1 MKAIVCEQYAAPEA
15 LVLKEVETPVLGA
28 GQVRIEVKAAGLNF
42 VDCLFVQGLYQ
53 IKFPT
58 PFIPGGEVAGE
69 VVEVAADVVG
79 FAVGDRVLAM
89 SGLGGFAEQLVI
101 DSGRVLAIP
110 DGLDFARAATLV
122 QSYCTAVFSL
132 KYRAEIKPG
141 EKLLVLG
148 AGGGVGLASCDVGR
162 AYGASVYAAASS
174 EEKLQLASQ
183 VGAVAGINYTTDSL
197 KEAVRAVCEGGVD
210 VVVDPIGGEQSE
222 AALRTLIYNGRLLVV
237 GFASGTIPKFPAN
250 QVLLR
255 NRRVV
260 GVDWGAWSMAH
271 PEKNK
276 ALIQEV
282 FSLFEAGR
290 INPVPPNSYA
300 LSDAAGAMNDLLER
314 VVAGK
319 CVLIPE

>member
-1 MKAIVCEQYAAPEA
+1 MKAILCEQYAPPEA
-15 LVLKEVETPVLGA
+15 LVLKDVPVPKVGS

-58 PFIPGGEVAGE
+58 PFTPGGEVAGI
-69 VVEVAADVVG
+69 VVEVASDVDQ
-79 FAVGDRVLAM
+79 FSVGDRVLAM

-101 DSGRVLAIP
+101 DAGRVLSIP
-110 DGLDFARAATLV
+110 DRLDFPRAATLV

-132 KYRAEIKPG
+132 KYRADIQAG

-148 AGGGVGLASCDVGR
+148 AGGGVGLACCDVGK
-162 AYGASVYAAASS
+162 AYGATVYAAASS
-174 EEKLQLASQ
+174 EQKLQLAQQ
-183 VGAVAGINYTTDSL
+183 VGAEQGINYVNDSL
-197 KEAVRAVCEGGVD
+197 KEKVREVSQGGVD
-210 VVVDPIGGEQSE
+210 VVIDPIGGEQSE
-222 AALRTLIYNGRLLVV
+222 LALRTLVYNGRLLVV

-271 PEKNK
+271 PKKNK

-282 FSLFEAGR
+282 FDLFDQGK
-290 INPVPPNSYA
+290 IDPVAPNSYM
-300 LSDAAGAMNDLLER
+300 LGDAASAMNDLLER

-319 CVLIPE
+319 CVLIP

>member
-1 MKAIVCEQYAAPEA
+1 MKAILCERYAPPEA
-15 LVLKEVETPVLGA
+15 LVYKEVPTPALGS
-28 GQVRIEVKAAGLNF
+28 GQVRIAVKAAGLNF

-58 PFIPGGEVAGE
+58 PFTPGGEVAGE
-69 VVEVAADVVG
+69 VIEVASDVDH
-79 FAVGDRVLAM
+79 FSVGDRVLAM

-101 DSGRVLAIP
+101 DAGRVLGIP
-110 DGLDFARAATLV
+110 DQLDYSRAATLV

-132 KYRAEIKPG
+132 KYRAEIKSG

-148 AGGGVGLASCDVGR
+148 AGGGVGLACCDVGK
-162 AYGASVYAAASS
+162 AYGATVYAAASS
-174 EEKLQLASQ
+174 EEKLALAQQ
-183 VGAVAGINYTTDSL
+183 VGAEAGVNYLTDSL
-197 KEAVRAVCEGGVD
+197 KEKLREVSGGGVD

-222 AALRTLIYNGRLLVV
+222 AALRTLIYNGRLLVI

-260 GVDWGAWSMAH
+260 GVDWGAWSMAN
-271 PEKNK
+271 PEQNK
-276 ALIQEV
+276 DLIQEV
-282 FSLFEAGR
+282 FDLFDAGL
-290 INPVPPNSYA
+290 INPVPPNSYK
-300 LSDAAGAMNDLLER
+300 LEDAAGAMNDLLER

-319 CVLIPE
+319 CVLIP